1 MTDRV
6 RHLLD
11 RQDILDCIVRC
22 ARGMDRHD
30 ARLFASA
37 YHPDALDDHGP
48 YRGSAAG
55 FIEHVNGA
63 NGDGGLHANLFT
75 SHQHLVLNHSV
86 DIDGDEAHSETHFL
100 FFGALRSGPVVQVT
114 GGRYI
119 DRFERRDG
127 TWAIAAR
134 RVIMEW
140 MSELP
145 DSSDINTAALAS
157 FTRGTWDGSDISYQ
171 RPLEVRLE
179 RP

>member
-1 MTDRV
+1 MNDDVQR
-6 RHLLD
+6 LLD

-30 ARLFASA
+30 ADLFASA

-55 FIEHVNGA
+55 FIAHVNGA
-63 NGDGGLHANLFT
+63 DGEGGVHSSLFT

-86 DIDGDEAHSETHFL
+86 DIVGDEAHSETHFL
-100 FFGALRSGPVVQVT
+100 FFGALRAQPVVQVT
-114 GGRYI
+114 GGRYV

-127 TWAIAAR
+127 IWAIAAR
-134 RVIMEW
+134 RVVMEW

-145 DSSDINTAALAS
+145 NSSDLNAAAFSS
-157 FTRGTWDGSDISYQ
+157 FTRGSWDRADISYQ
-171 RPLEVRLE
+171 RPLEVRVD
-179 RP
+179 